1 MKSEVLICVVDPDAS
16 IGRSVSRCFQP
27 EGYPVE
33 FFASKQLFLNRKTHG
48 GPCCLVVDAHLS
60 GVGGLT
66 LQQIL
71 NRERRTE
78 QIIYTSGH
86 GDIRICVQ
94 ALKAGAV
101 DFLTKPLKNTELVQ
115 AVKTA
120 LVRSINLLR
129 SRKEKEYA
137 EIMLKHLTPREREVL
152 GYVIAGKIN
161 KEIAAELGTTEKRI
175 KKQRGHL
182 MAKLRVGS
190 VAELV
195 HFSLQFGLKPAC
207 PYGTK
212 VPYTSIA

>member
-161 KEIAAELGTTEKRI
+161 KEIAAELFISPRTVEAHRANI
-175 KKQRGHL
+175 C
-182 MAKLRVGS
+182 AKLKLRGS
-190 VAELV
+190 
-195 HFSLQFGLKPAC
+195 HSLLRFALENRAG
-207 PYGTK
+207 
-212 VPYTSIA
+212 I